1 MSNQVIVDLFVE
13 DRAHESFLE
22 PLLMRIAQEQ
32 DQDIEMEI
40 RVRSARG
47 GHARAIAEFK
57 LYQSIVAKSLLSSES
72 ADIVVVAI
80 DGNCLTFPVA
90 RRHIQDATVPM
101 LIDRLVIACPDPHI
115 ERWYVADPDSFETIL
130 GHRPRV
136 GDKKCARG
144 HYKQVLTTAIRQAG
158 YPDTLGGVEFAPE
171 LVEGMDLYRAGRNDS
186 SLNAFLRDLR
196 AMLRQITRDRDEN

>member
-22 PLLMRIAQEQ
+22 PLLMRIAREQ

-47 GHARAIAEFK
+47 GHSRAIAGFE
-57 LYQSIVAKSLLSSES
+57 LYQSIVTKSLLGNES

-80 DGNCLTFPVA
+80 DGNCSTFPVA
-90 RRHIQDATVPM
+90 RRRIQDATVPM
-101 LIDRLVIACPDPHI
+101 LRDRLVIACPDPHI
-115 ERWYVADPDSFETIL
+115 ERWYVADPQSFETTV
-130 GHRPRV
+130 GHRPNV

-144 HYKQVLTTAIRQAG
+144 HYKQILTTTIRQAG
-158 YPDTLGGVEFAPE
+158 HQVILGGVEFAPE

-196 AMLRQITRDRDEN
+196 AMLRQVTHDRHEN

>member
-22 PLLMRIAQEQ
+22 PLLMRIAQEH
-32 DQDIEMEI
+32 DIEMEI
-40 RVRSARG
+40 RVRSAIG

-57 LYQSIVAKSLLSSES
+57 LYQSIVTKSRLSSES

-80 DGNCLTFPVA
+80 DGNCSTFAVA

-101 LIDRLVIACPDPHI
+101 LRDRLVIACPDPHI
-115 ERWYVADPDSFETIL
+115 ERWYVADPDSFETIV

-144 HYKQVLTTAIRQAG
+144 HYKQILTTTIRQAG
-158 YPDTLGGVEFAPE
+158 HLVTLGGVEYAPE
-171 LVEGMDLYRAGRNDS
+171 LVEKMNLYRAGRNDS

-196 AMLRQITRDRDEN
+196 AGLRQVTKSGDEIG